1 MLDKLYPNAPSEPL
15 SPAVIG
21 DMLRLLDL
29 SVIGAVGLAV
39 YFGYVYSDPPGLS
52 AQYLVTVAIGVLAA
66 GLIFQWL
73 GVYAGDFLLAK
84 GMRSHWMI
92 VAFAITFAVLLT
104 AAFAL
109 KISSFYSR
117 IWLISWFI
125 GSVGL
130 LLLVRLFLSDW
141 VQRQA
146 AQNAF
151 ANRTVIVGVGEQ
163 GRRLLKHLEQVGAGR
178 VRVLGMID
186 DIPGPD
192 ETAEPT
198 ASQPSGHLGGHL
210 GGMDDLAQ
218 MIRQGGVDEV
228 LIALPWDQEARV
240 QAVVQ
245 RLATMPVH
253 IRLALDLV
261 GYHFIGRGLT
271 HIGHLPMINILSRP
285 ISGWS
290 QVHKSIEDR
299 VLAFTF
305 IALLALPMAAI
316 ALAIKFHSPGPVLF
330 KQKRL
335 GFNDTPF
342 ELWKFRTMHAHMADP
357 DCLVQATRD
366 DPRVTRLGR
375 FLRRTSLDELP
386 QLFNVLRGDMSIVGP
401 RPHAASTKAQGYF
414 FDDIVDSY
422 AARHRVKPG
431 ITGWAQVNGWR
442 GETDTVDK
450 IQKRVEHDLY
460 YIDNWSIWLDFLI
473 IAKTI
478 LVLFRG
484 EKAY

>member
-1 MLDKLYPNAPSEPL
+1 
-15 SPAVIG
+15 
-21 DMLRLLDL
+21 
-29 SVIGAVGLAV
+29 
-39 YFGYVYSDPPGLS
+39 
-52 AQYLVTVAIGVLAA
+52 
-66 GLIFQWL
+66 
-73 GVYAGDFLLAK
+73 
-84 GMRSHWMI
+84 
-92 VAFAITFAVLLT
+92 VLLT

-163 GRRLLKHLEQVGAGR
+163 GQRLLKHLEQVGVGR
-178 VRVLGMID
+178 VRVLGTID
-186 DIPGPD
+186 DIKGSG

-198 ASQPSGHLGGHL
+198 ANHL
-210 GGMDDLAQ
+210 GGMDDLVAL
-218 MIRQGGVDEV
+218 IRQGGVDEV
-228 LIALPWDQEARV
+228 LIALPWHQEARV
-240 QAVVQ
+240 HAVVQ

-271 HIGHLPMINILSRP
+271 QIGDLPMINILSRP

-290 QVHKSIEDR
+290 QIHKSIEDR
-299 VLAFTF
+299 VLAFSF
-305 IALLALPMAAI
+305 IALLALPMAVI
-316 ALAIKFHSPGPVLF
+316 ALAIKLHSPGPVLF

-335 GFNDTPF
+335 GFNNTPF

-357 DCLVQATRD
+357 DCMVQATRD

-401 RPHAASTKAQGYF
+401 RPHAAATKAQGHL
-414 FDDIVDSY
+414 FDEIVDSY

-442 GETDTVDK
+442 GETDTIDK

-460 YIDNWSIWLDFLI
+460 YIDNWSVWLDFLI
-473 IAKTI
+473 IAKTVM
-478 LVLFRG
+478 VLFRG